1 MIRDTAAGRCGP
13 ITHIGLGT
21 FVDPREQ
28 VCLSRLNCLH
38 SDHCHAEHIA
48 HCMLQVARSEA
59 CSIQLCCQAK
69 QTAATP
75 PRGEELDIYA
85 VSDAVMQQQRHARV
99 KARLTY
105 VIVLAFW
112 IG

>member
-1 MIRDTAAGRCGP
+1 MSCRTYSALHAASGTLGSLQHSTLVQTAKN
-13 ITHIGLGT
+13 
-21 FVDPREQ
+21 
-28 VCLSRLNCLH
+28 S
-38 SDHCHAEHIA
+38 SA
-48 HCMLQVARSEA
+48 HRSQQLTD
-59 CSIQLCCQAK
+59 CSSYAASCQAK

-75 PRGEELDIYA
+75 PRGEEWDIYA